1 MLWETIS
8 AARDLGR
15 MHEIATVLIRYGFGD
30 MVRRLGMS
38 GVLERAGRVLHWK
51 DVHAMATLAPP
62 ERVARMM
69 EELGPTFV
77 KLGQLLSTRVDLFP
91 TDWIT
96 AFEKLQDQVPALPFE
111 QLREQLTADLGAPPE
126 EIFPRFET
134 EAFAAASMAQVHRAW
149 LADGTAVVLK
159 VRRPGIVETI
169 EADLRLLARL
179 ADIAENGIPELKS
192 YRPTE
197 VVRQFSL
204 SLRREL
210 DLEGECRHAERI
222 AANLV
227 DYSFIVIPRVYWRW
241 TSQRLNVQEYMDGI
255 RGRDLAGID
264 AAGLDRK
271 LLAQRGT
278 RAVLKMVLIDGFF
291 HADPH
296 LGNVICLPQ
305 DRLAFIDFG
314 MVGRLSTVRREQ
326 MTDLVYALIM
336 KDAAGVVDTVVE
348 WVGDRPVNEEA
359 LTIEVD
365 AFLDHY
371 HGLTLKEL
379 DFAGLLSDLAA
390 IIREH
395 QLVLPPDLALL
406 FKTLISLDGVGR
418 RLDPHFNIVDEATPF
433 LRRVMRARLR
443 PNVILKSG
451 LRTGLRVFRMLG
463 SLPQDVRG
471 FIKSMRRGGIQIKID
486 VGRLDH
492 FGHQIDRAVSR
503 LTVGIVTAALI
514 IGTSIIAATS
524 DAPGLW
530 GMPPLG
536 FIGFLASTISGV
548 WLLVSIWRGRKD

>member
-1 MLWETIS
+1 MIWETIS

-15 MHEIATVLIRYGFGD
+15 LHEIATVLIRYGFGD

-38 GVLERAGRVLHWK
+38 GALERAGRVLHWK

-91 TDWIT
+91 SDWIA
-96 AFEKLQDQVPALPFE
+96 AFEKLQDQVPPVPFE
-111 QLREQLTADLGAPPE
+111 QLRAQLTADLGAPPE
-126 EIFPRFET
+126 EVFPRLET

-159 VRRPGIVETI
+159 ILRPGIVETI
-169 EADLRLLARL
+169 DADLRLLARL
-179 ADIAENGIPELKS
+179 ADIAESSIAEIKP
-192 YRPTE
+192 YRPVE

-222 AANLV
+222 ASNLLE
-227 DYSFIVIPRVYWRW
+227 YPFIVIPRVYWRW
-241 TSQRLNVQEYMDGI
+241 TTQRINVQEFMDGI
-255 RGRDLAGID
+255 RGRDLAAID

-271 LLAQRGT
+271 VLAQRGT

-296 LGNVICLPQ
+296 LGNVICLP
-305 DRLAFIDFG
+305 DSRLAFIDFG

-326 MTDLVYALIM
+326 MVDLVYALIM
-336 KDAAGVVDTVVE
+336 KDATGVVDTVIE

-359 LTIEVD
+359 LLIEVD

-395 QLVLPPDLALL
+395 QLVLPSDLALL
-406 FKTLISLDGVGR
+406 FKALISLDGVGR

-433 LRRVMRARLR
+433 LRRVMRARFQ
-443 PNVILKSG
+443 PG
-451 LRTGLRVFRMLG
+451 LLFKRGVRTGLRTLSLLS
-463 SLPQDVRG
+463 SLPQDIRG
-471 FIKSMRRGGIQIKID
+471 FIKSMRRGGVQIKID

-492 FGHQIDRAVSR
+492 FGHQIDRALSR
-503 LTVGIVTAALI
+503 LTVGIITAALI
-514 IGTSIIAATS
+514 IGTSIISATS
-524 DAPGLW
+524 NAPSVW

-536 FIGFLASTISGV
+536 FIGFIASTVSGI
-548 WLLVSIWRGRKD
+548 WLLLSIWRGRKD

>member
-1 MLWETIS
+1 MFWEAIS

-15 MHEIATVLIRYGFGD
+15 LHEIATVLIRYGFGD

-51 DVHAMATLAPP
+51 DVHAMATLTPP
-62 ERVARMM
+62 ERTARMM

-91 TDWIT
+91 SDWIS
-96 AFEKLQDQVPALPFE
+96 AFEKLQDQVPAVPFE
-111 QLREQLTADLGAPPE
+111 LLREQLVADLGRAPE
-126 EIFPRFET
+126 EIFARFET

-149 LADGTAVVLK
+149 LEDGTAVVLK
-159 VRRPGIVETI
+159 IRRPGITETI

-179 ADIAENGIPELKS
+179 AEIAEGGIPELKP
-192 YRPTE
+192 YCPID
-197 VVRQFSL
+197 VARQFSL

-227 DYSFIVIPRVYWRW
+227 EYPYIVIPRVYWQW

-255 RGRDLAGID
+255 HGRDLAALD
-264 AAGLDRK
+264 AAGLDRG

-278 RAVLKMVLIDGFF
+278 RAVLKMVLVDGFF

-296 LGNVICLPQ
+296 LGNVICLA
-305 DRLAFIDFG
+305 DNRLAFIDFG
-314 MVGRLSTVRREQ
+314 MVGRLSTARRDQ
-326 MTDLVYALIM
+326 LTDLVYALM
-336 KDAAGVVDTVVE
+336 TKDAIGVVDSVLI

-359 LTIEVD
+359 LVIEVD

-371 HGLTLKEL
+371 HGRTLKDL
-379 DFAGLLSDLAA
+379 DFSALLSDLAA

-395 QLVLPPDLALL
+395 QLVLPADLALL

-418 RLDPHFNIVDEATPF
+418 RLDPQFNIVSEVTPF
-433 LRRVMRARLR
+433 LQRILRARLQPDVLIKR
-443 PNVILKSG
+443 GWRSG
-451 LRTGLRVFRMLG
+451 LRAIRLLS
-463 SLPQDVRG
+463 SLPDDVRG
-471 FIKSMRRGGIQIKID
+471 LINSMRRGGVQIKID

-503 LTVGIVTAALI
+503 LTIGIVTAALI
-514 IGTSIIAATS
+514 IGTSIISATS
-524 DAPGLW
+524 NTPTVMGL
-530 GMPPLG
+530 PPLG
-536 FIGFLASTISGV
+536 FIGFLASAVSGV
-548 WLLVSIWRGRKD
+548 WLLISIWRGRKD